1 MSVEVVKNWRSQFVT
16 SKPSKETLKDSSMQ
30 ELIPIDRIESKIFII
45 RDQKV
50 MLDRDLAELYEV
62 ETRALNQAVNRN
74 IARFPDDFMF
84 ALTRKEI
91 MRISQIVI
99 SLKFS
104 KSVYAFTEQGV
115 AMLSSVL
122 KSERA
127 IQVNIQ
133 IMRAFTKL
141 RGMLASYEEL
151 KKIIIDLAEKHDE
164 DVTFIFMELDRL
176 NKLLE
181 LKDPRRRIGFKKD
194 NQGLSNE

>member
-1 MSVEVVKNWRSQFVT
+1 MT